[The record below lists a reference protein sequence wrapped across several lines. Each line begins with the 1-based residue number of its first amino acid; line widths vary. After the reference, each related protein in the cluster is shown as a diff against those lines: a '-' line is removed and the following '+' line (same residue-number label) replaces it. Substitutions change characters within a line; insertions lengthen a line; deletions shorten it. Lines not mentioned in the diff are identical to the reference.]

1 MQYKTVW
8 IKSPQE
14 SRTPATVNING
25 TEYGVTATV
34 VGSNTLYI
42 LNDAPVDLIMFGS
55 TYKVQFIFA
64 DGSKVYPDR
73 NYPIGDYTY
82 DGLSWVPTPGQWS
95 QDQITSWFAA
105 WAQQDNTERIPISK
119 LPFIVLTQAEY
130 DALVASDA
138 VDASIVYLIT

>member
-1 MQYKTVW
+1 
-8 IKSPQE
+8 
-14 SRTPATVNING
+14 
-25 TEYGVTATV
+25 
-34 VGSNTLYI
+34 
-42 LNDAPVDLIMFGS
+42 MFGS
-55 TYKVQFIFA
+55 TYQVQFAFTNG
-64 DGSKVYPDR
+64 DTLFPTRS
-73 NYPIGDYTY
+73 YPIGDYTY